1 MPSASLITFFVLA
14 AIAIIS
20 ALMVV
25 ANTNPVRSALSLVVT
40 FLAVAAFYIT
50 LSAQFIAAVQII
62 VYAGAIMVLFLFVIM
77 LLNLGA
83 PAPVKERGSIQPKI
97 AVGLGIAFM
106 MLLAVAPLASL
117 PGVQTP
123 ASIKQVQNM
132 GTVESIGKALYSPAL
147 PWLFPFEITSIL
159 LLVAVIGAIIMAK
172 RRI

>member
-1 MPSASLITFFVLA
+1 MASMITFFILA
-14 AIAIIS
+14 AIAVVS
-20 ALMVV
+20 AVMVV
-25 ANTNPVRSALSLVVT
+25 VNTNPVRSALSLVVT
-40 FLAVAAFYIT
+40 FLAVAAFYVT

-83 PAPVKERGSIQPKI
+83 PIVAKEKGKQQSVAI
-97 AVGLGIAFM
+97 V
-106 MLLAVAPLASL
+106 LAVIFVTLISVLPMGSL
-117 PGVQTP
+117 PGSQ
-123 ASIKQVQNM
+123 ASESVVLKM
-132 GTVESIGKALYSPAL
+132 GTVENIGKNLYSPVL

>member
-1 MPSASLITFFVLA
+1 MPTAPLITFFIL
-14 AIAIIS
+14 AIIAVAS

-25 ANTNPVRSALSLVVT
+25 VNTNPVRSALSLVVT
-40 FLAVAAFYIT
+40 FLCVAAFYIT

-83 PAPVKERGSIQPKI
+83 PVVLQERGKLQPRI
-97 AVGLGIAFM
+97 AVGLGAVFIT
-106 MLLAVAPLASL
+106 LLSLSPLIILSGNPAPARI
-117 PGVQTP
+117 TD
-123 ASIKQVQNM
+123 NM
-132 GTVESIGKALYSPAL
+132 GTVENIGKNLYSPAL

>member
-1 MPSASLITFFVLA
+1 MSTASLIIFVILA
-14 AIAIIS
+14 VIAVVS
-20 ALMVV
+20 ALLVV
-25 ANTNPVRSALSLVVT
+25 VNTNPVRSALSLVVT
-40 FLAVAAFYIT
+40 FLAVAVFYVT

-83 PAPVKERGSIQPKI
+83 PAALKERGSLQPTI
-97 AVGLGIAFM
+97 AVVLGLIFFVV
-106 MLLAVAPLASL
+106 LALAQRFDLPGQPMNAIVSERQGTVQYIGASL
-117 PGVQTP
+117 YNP
-123 ASIKQVQNM
+123 S
-132 GTVESIGKALYSPAL
+132 L